1 MPHDVQCTHSPAR
14 SGPGTRTTMGSF
26 SGPDVNGTPRMT
38 ARHDT
43 SLQPCASDTPGSP
56 ATHFLLKTLLALGV
70 GLATAALL

>member
-1 MPHDVQCTHSPAR
+1 
-14 SGPGTRTTMGSF
+14 MGSF

-43 SLQPCASDTPGSP
+43 SLQPCAGDTPGSP
-56 ATHFLLKTLLALGV
+56 AMHFLLRTLLAVGV